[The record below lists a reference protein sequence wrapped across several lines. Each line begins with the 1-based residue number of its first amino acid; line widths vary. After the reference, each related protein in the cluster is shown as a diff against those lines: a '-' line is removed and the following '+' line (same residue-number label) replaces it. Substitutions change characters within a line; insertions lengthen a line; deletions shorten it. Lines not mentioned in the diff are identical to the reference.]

1 MSKQFFSSIDKTV
14 LREIVDDLSDTPNT
28 IAEMFRIL
36 FYTDYNS
43 TNYVETVNT
52 GIWLYSF
59 VVFLALD
66 IPFVTIKVITGRI
79 FKRVKQ
85 LQRKKYYII
94 ENERRRQIRA
104 ERRKIRQRSTL
115 NKCPTPKEFIR
126 AWEGS
131 KTSLAGMLKFGG
143 MVHDLACFVDS
154 SLRFNQSKTKIT
166 GRNGGIKAWI
176 RENVP
181 ELLPKYQ
188 TIMRYHVAA
197 VKIRQHT
204 LINDPM
210 PTALIYDTIE
220 KCQYWS
226 TEEILSHCAKS
237 STSIIDEMNR
247 SLKVRYL
254 PNKDRIAEFSQ
265 KWANK
270 AGFKRDSKDDKQIQK
285 HFNRAINEALK
296 LLREAIEGRVGEY
309 LKQVKATI
317 AEELKASRRKAMKTT
332 KLINGRIKRIKIS
345 DTKERTSGIEERKPL
360 SAKIKRWRECKSWL
374 YAVLDK
380 REKMLDEITGKIS

>member
-1 MSKQFFSSIDKTV
+1 M
-14 LREIVDDLSDTPNT
+14 REIVDDLSDTPNT

-115 NKCPTPKEFIR
+115 NKCPTPEEFIR

-131 KTSLAGMLKFGG
+131 KTSLVGMLKFGG
-143 MVHDLACFVDS
+143 MVHDLACYVDS

-197 VKIRQHT
+197 VKVRQHT
-204 LINDPM
+204 QIHDPM
-210 PTALIYDTIE
+210 PTAMIDDTIE
-220 KCQYWS
+220 ERQTWT
-226 TEEILSHCAKS
+226 TEEILEYSARSC
-237 STSIIDEMNR
+237 TSIMEVMEK
-247 SLKVRYL
+247 SLRHWYM
-254 PNKDRIAEFSQ
+254 PDKDLIAASTV

-270 AGFKRDSKDDKQIQK
+270 AGFIRESKDDKQIQK
-285 HFNRAINEALK
+285 HFDHSINEALK
-296 LLREAIEGRVGEY
+296 FLRKAIESHVTDY
-309 LKQVKATI
+309 LKEVKATI
-317 AEELKASRRKAMKTT
+317 QESLK
-332 KLINGRIKRIKIS
+332 
-345 DTKERTSGIEERKPL
+345 
-360 SAKIKRWRECKSWL
+360 
-374 YAVLDK
+374 
-380 REKMLDEITGKIS
+380 